1 MYYAYVQ
8 PTLKMAFVEKSK
20 FEFDSKEDQHPFYF
34 TCIFHSIWPIKS
46 LKMEGNYLKDFL
58 ASETSQK
65 KKKRETFG
73 RRNICERTYYA
84 NKHKSD
90 DAQKKGDSKKPPDV

>member
-8 PTLKMAFVEKSK
+8 PTLKMAFVVKSK
-20 FEFDSKEDQHPFYF
+20 FDFDSKDQHPFS

-65 KKKRETFG
+65 KKEGNIWTT
-73 RRNICERTYYA
+73 RNICERTYYA